1 MKLITSIQSFTD
13 VITNSSSSVFIM
25 HESDANYYESTVPDD
40 CLTIDEITLDWIK
53 DHYWNWELIL
63 RACDVDF
70 TEVSCKE
77 THNYGS
83 NNQYSHTYWKDPD
96 KEDWKHWVNMNQ
108 SKLEP
113 ILGKYFVEIE
123 DGFENSWDV
132 TDNAYGDAI
141 ASESRH

>member
-25 HESDANYYESTVPDD
+25 HESDIVYYEGNVPDD
-40 CLTIDEITLDWIK
+40 CLTINEITLGWIK
-53 DHYWNWELIL
+53 EHYWNWELIL
-63 RACDVDF
+63 RACDVNF
-70 TEVSCKE
+70 TEVSYEK
-77 THNYGS
+77 THNYGP
-83 NNQYSHTYWKDPD
+83 NNQYSHTYWADPD

-113 ILGKYFVEIE
+113 ILGKYYVEIE

-132 TDNAYGDAI
+132 TDSAYGDAI
-141 ASESRH
+141 VSESRH

>member
-40 CLTIDEITLDWIK
+40 CLTVNEITLDWIK

-63 RACDVDF
+63 QACNIDF
-70 TEVSCKE
+70 SEVSYEK
-77 THNYGS
+77 THNYGP
-83 NNQYSHTYWKDPD
+83 NNQHSYTYWRDPD

-113 ILGKYFVEIE
+113 ILGKYYVEIE

-132 TDNAYGDAI
+132 TDSAYGDAI